1 MFATLDLAIF
11 VLFLALV
18 MAVGLIAGRREDSS
32 EDYFLAGRSIP
43 WWGVAGSI
51 FGTNVSANHIVG
63 MMGIG
68 FSIGF
73 AQTHF
78 EIGAVLALLILAY
91 IFLPVYLNLRIFTL
105 SEYLGKRYGQTASL
119 LYTIILI
126 VLILVQMTAAFYIGS
141 RSLILLLQG
150 TMIEPSYIGGV
161 WILVFITSAYTIFG
175 GLKAVVWTD
184 VIQSALLLIA
194 GIIVAVLTFAQP
206 EVGGWS
212 GMMAADAARPAAE
225 QKMHLYLPSDHPE
238 LPWTGALTGLLFLHV
253 FFWGT
258 NQYLVQR
265 ALAAKSVAEAR
276 VGIFTGGFL
285 KLLVPFFSIAG
296 GIAAAQLFTQRL
308 DVLPDPDE
316 TFPVL
321 VSLVIPQGYGIV
333 GIVLA
338 GLMGAIISTIDS
350 MMNSAATLTT
360 IDIYKRYFN
369 PNADDTKMILV
380 GRLTIAA
387 IVLAAA
393 LAAITT
399 YDPSSNDN
407 FFLAVS
413 AQSSYFT
420 PGLVAAFVL
429 GMFYRGARPTG
440 AVAAIVA
447 TPFVSVGI
455 QFFYN
460 HVLAETALSTYLG
473 AELNFMHRVAFVTV
487 AMLLLHVV
495 VSAFETRQ
503 QEREQYLW
511 IEATD
516 ATAAGMRRILTGFGV
531 FLIFHIVL
539 ATLMVN
545 EAVVSSVAAWISAV
559 FTLSLFIVNMRR
571 SPADFYRD
579 DRFFAGLLSA
589 GAMFIMFY
597 FY

>member
-1 MFATLDLAIF
+1 
-11 VLFLALV
+11 
-18 MAVGLIAGRREDSS
+18 
-32 EDYFLAGRSIP
+32 
-43 WWGVAGSI
+43 
-51 FGTNVSANHIVG
+51 
-63 MMGIG
+63 
-68 FSIGF
+68 
-73 AQTHF
+73 
-78 EIGAVLALLILAY
+78 
-91 IFLPVYLNLRIFTL
+91 
-105 SEYLGKRYGQTASL
+105 
-119 LYTIILI
+119 
-126 VLILVQMTAAFYIGS
+126 
-141 RSLILLLQG
+141 
-150 TMIEPSYIGGV
+150 MIEPNYVTGV
-161 WILVFITSAYTIFG
+161 AILVFITSAYTIFG

-184 VIQSALLLIA
+184 VIQSVLLLIA

-212 GMMAADAARPAAE
+212 GMMAYDSARPLAD
-225 QKMHLYLPSDHPE
+225 QKMHLYLPADHPD

-265 ALAAKSVAEAR
+265 ALAAKNVTQAR

-285 KLLVPFFSIAG
+285 KLLVPFFSISG

-360 IDIYKRYFN
+360 IDIYKRYFH
-369 PNADDTKMILV
+369 PDAGDAKMILV
-380 GRLTIAA
+380 GRITIAV
-387 IVLAAA
+387 IVAVAA

-399 YDPSSNDN
+399 YDPNSGDN
-407 FFLAVS
+407 FFLTVS
-413 AQSSYFT
+413 GQSSYFT

-429 GMFYRGARPTG
+429 GMFYRGARPLG

-447 TPFVSVGI
+447 TPIVSVAV
-455 QFFYN
+455 QQLYD
-460 HVLAETALSTYLG
+460 HVLAETFLSNYLG
-473 AELNFMHRVAFVTV
+473 ARLNFMHRVAFVTV
-487 AMLLLHVV
+487 AMTVLHFV

-503 QEREQYLW
+503 KDREQFLW

-516 ATAAGMRRILTGFGV
+516 ATAAGMYAMLRGFGV
-531 FLIFHIVL
+531 FLLFHFVL
-539 ATLMVN
+539 AVLMVH
-545 EAVVSSVAAWISAV
+545 EAVTPSVAAWISAA
-559 FTLSLFIVNMRR
+559 FTFSLFVVHMRR
-571 SPADFYRD
+571 RLADFYRD

-589 GAMFIMFY
+589 SAMFIMFY